1 MQDVLSRP
9 DQSLP
14 IEELD
19 FHELSLEDS
28 SDPLNPFIV
37 RRTHYE
43 WDEGKQQTLPADH
56 IIDLLRT
63 LEQAEA
69 RYAVLEI
76 RHEEFESPSVI
87 STIWVIPHRCLSW
100 AE

>member
-19 FHELSLEDS
+19 IYELSLEDS
-28 SDPLNPFIV
+28 SDFLHPFIV

-43 WDEGKQQTLPADH
+43 WDDRQQQTVPADH

-63 LEQAEA
+63 LEQAET
-69 RYAVLEI
+69 RYAVHLQVLADLGYTC
-76 RHEEFESPSVI
+76 SDMDPKV
-87 STIWVIPHRCLSW
+87 
-100 AE
+100 